1 MPSRTGRG
9 TERGPTEPRPTA
21 ARGQPGRAG
30 AARVGGGAAVDALP
44 PRRGDREGAQR
55 AAFDGGPGVVGPA
68 GLRAGVGDLPDL
80 LPDRR
85 LPAGAAAPAARRPRG
100 GAGVPPRGW
109 GARRVRPPDG
119 ASRGG
124 AVAAAVL
131 LLVEVGR
138 EPAGGGGGVGP

>member
-85 LPAGAAAPAARRPRG
+85 FQAGA
-100 GAGVPPRGW
+100 VT
-109 GARRVRPPDG
+109 
-119 ASRGG
+119 
-124 AVAAAVL
+124 AVVL
-131 LLVEVGR
+131 LLVEVER
-138 EPAGGGGGVGP
+138 EPAGGGGGVGPVVDAEGHRGGLDAAHELRAEVGGAVV